1 MSRATGAAGERDRSA
16 ERERERRL
24 GRIPIGMAKRTN
36 EQLAAEA
43 LAGSKEAASELF
55 RRHWASSWRAAYAI
69 TASRAAADDAAQ
81 DAFQRAFRA
90 LPSFDG
96 NRSFAAWLHRIV
108 VNRALDLVRSE
119 RRLGALEDSDEP
131 AADPFVDGMRD
142 HELFAALAALEPER
156 RAIVALRYW
165 LDYSP
170 AEIAELLVLPV
181 GTVSSRLSRTLQQL
195 RLQLEANHV

>member
-1 MSRATGAAGERDRSA
+1 
-16 ERERERRL
+16 
-24 GRIPIGMAKRTN
+24 MAKRTD
-36 EQLAAEA
+36 EQLVAEA

-108 VNRALDLVRSE
+108 VNRALDLVRTE

-156 RAIVALRYW
+156 RAIVTLRYW